1 MCTALNGGERGDEVN
16 AIIPIG
22 NHEISVKIYN
32 GQRVV
37 TFKDIDM
44 VHERPEGTARK
55 RFADNRERF
64 IEGTDYFVVTP
75 KILEES
81 QKSEK
86 RTSGIYEVNPR
97 GTAFITESGYLM
109 LVKSFTDDLA
119 WDVQRKL
126 VGSYF
131 RVKEAVNTELS
142 PQLQM
147 LQGILNQMVQKE
159 LADKERDRQIA
170 EVKETAQKAVET
182 AERMKDEL
190 TSPFDNWRDDIN
202 KKVRKISNESQKPYQ
217 QLFTEMYSDLEWIAR
232 CDLST
237 RQRNKRERMERSGC
251 TKSEIQKE
259 TTKIAVIEDDARLK
273 QIFEDIV
280 RKYSMRYIA

>member
-1 MCTALNGGERGDEVN
+1 MNELQK
-16 AIIPIG
+16 IG
-22 NHEISVKIYN
+22 NHEIMVKVYN

-37 TFKDIDM
+37 TFNDIDM

-55 RFADNRERF
+55 RFADNRKRF
-64 IEGTDYFVVTP
+64 IEGADYFVITP
-75 KILEES
+75 KSLEES
-81 QKSEK
+81 RMSEK

-126 VGSYF
+126 VDSYF
-131 RVKEAVNTELS
+131 RVREVANTELS

-159 LADKERDRQIA
+159 LADRERDRQIA
-170 EVKETAQKAVET
+170 QAKEIADKAVEIT
-182 AERMKDEL
+182 ERMKVEL
-190 TSPFDNWRDDIN
+190 ISPFDNWREDIN
-202 KKVRKISNESQKPYQ
+202 KKVRKISQESKKPYQ
-217 QLFTEMYSDLEWIAR
+217 QLFTEMYLDLERTAR
-232 CDLST
+232 CDLSA
-237 RQRNKRERMERSGC
+237 RQRNRQERMEQAGR
-251 TKSEIQKE
+251 TKTDIQKE
-259 TTKIAVIEDDARLK
+259 TTKLAVIEDDARLK

-280 RKYSMRYIA
+280 RKYSMKYIA

>member
-1 MCTALNGGERGDEVN
+1 MRTVLNGGERGDEVN

-44 VHERPEGTARK
+44 VHERPEGTARVTFNK
-55 RFADNRERF
+55 HKDRFVLGE
-64 IEGTDYFVVTP
+64 DYFVCQAYEA
-75 KILEES
+75 KE
-81 QKSEK
+81 
-86 RTSGIYEVNPR
+86 RFGIIAPNGV
-97 GTAFITESGYLM
+97 ALITEQGYLM
-109 LVKSFTDDLA
+109 LVKPFGDDLS
-119 WDVQRKL
+119 WNVQRQL
-126 VGSYF
+126 
-131 RVKEAVNTELS
+131 VNTYFKIKETVNEEFSPEL
-142 PQLQM
+142 QA
-147 LQGILNQMVQKE
+147 LQGILDQMKRNE
-159 LADKERDRQIA
+159 IENKERDRKIA
-170 EVKETAQKAVET
+170 QAKETADKAVET
-182 AERMKDEL
+182 TERMKDEL
-190 TSPFDNWRDDIN
+190 ISPFDNWREDVN
-202 KKVRKISNESQKPYQ
+202 KKVRRISQESGKPYQ
-217 QLFTEMYSDLEWIAR
+217 QLFSEMYFDLERTAR

-259 TTKIAVIEDDARLK
+259 TTKIAVIEGDARLK